1 METLQIR
8 RRLRN
13 YLPKLPMDLLKIALM
28 LAFVFP
34 FYWMVIT
41 SFKPYIESIQTPPTL
56 WPVNFTLENYAV
68 IFSSNINVWQY
79 AQNTVVVTLAVIALQ
94 LAVMIP
100 AAYGFAKR
108 NFPLKGLLFSV
119 VLVAFM
125 IPGQITY
132 ITTYLLFS
140 KARMMNS
147 LWPQILPFG
156 ANAFGI
162 FMLRQA
168 FKQLPDEI
176 VESARLDGAGEGKIM
191 FQIMLPMCKSSI
203 ITIAMFSF
211 VDTWN
216 SYFWPLVMTNSE
228 KYRPLT
234 MYVEKIRDV
243 EQGLDWS
250 LIMAANCLLVVP
262 VLIVFIFASKKII
275 QAFAYNGMK

>member
-1 METLQIR
+1 
-8 RRLRN
+8 
-13 YLPKLPMDLLKIALM
+13 
-28 LAFVFP
+28 
-34 FYWMVIT
+34 
-41 SFKPYIESIQTPPTL
+41 
-56 WPVNFTLENYAV
+56 
-68 IFSSNINVWQY
+68 
-79 AQNTVVVTLAVIALQ
+79 
-94 LAVMIP
+94 
-100 AAYGFAKR
+100 
-108 NFPLKGLLFSV
+108 
-119 VLVAFM
+119 
-125 IPGQITY
+125 
-132 ITTYLLFS
+132 
-140 KARMMNS
+140 
-147 LWPQILPFG
+147 
-156 ANAFGI
+156 
-162 FMLRQA
+162 
-168 FKQLPDEI
+168 
-176 VESARLDGAGEGKIM
+176 M

>member
-140 KARMMNS
+140 KARMINS